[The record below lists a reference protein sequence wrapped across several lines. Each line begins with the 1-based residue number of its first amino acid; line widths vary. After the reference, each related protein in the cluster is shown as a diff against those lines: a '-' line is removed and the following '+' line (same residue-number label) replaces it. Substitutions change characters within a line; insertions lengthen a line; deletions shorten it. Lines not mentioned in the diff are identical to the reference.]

1 MAVTSESLDGKN
13 ELLIKVSGR
22 FDFSLHEEFKAAYDG
37 KVEDGDRV
45 VVDMEGVDY
54 MDSSALGMLLLLR
67 EYVGEDD
74 ADVRLINGRPE
85 IRNILQ
91 VSNFEQLFLIE

>member
-22 FDFSLHEEFKAAYDG
+22 FDFSLHEDFKAAYDG